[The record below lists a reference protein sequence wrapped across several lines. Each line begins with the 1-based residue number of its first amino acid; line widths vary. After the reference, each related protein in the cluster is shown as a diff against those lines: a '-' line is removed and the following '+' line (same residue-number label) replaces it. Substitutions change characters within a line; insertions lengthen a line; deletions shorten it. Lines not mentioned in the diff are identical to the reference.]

1 MKKEFNSKTEVVE
14 ATATLESIPRDR
26 QVGNSGSLAQFV
38 KKILRVRETAMVLL
52 ILATMFIMSLFS
64 PYFFSLTNFA
74 AIARGFSMEGLVVIG
89 MSLLLVAGKFDL
101 SVGSVMALSGI
112 VSAWLM
118 VRVGLP
124 MTVSAAGG
132 LLVGSLAGLVN
143 GLVVTRLKVNPLI
156 ATLGMMSIARGMALG
171 FTEGRP
177 VINVPMEYAWLGQG
191 NLAGIP
197 VPFLIML
204 IVVLIVDILLRR
216 GRLLRQL
223 YYIGGNEKAA
233 NLTGISVD
241 RVVLLTFAASGFF
254 AAMGG
259 IISMARLQSG
269 VPTAFVGVELRII
282 AACVIGG
289 MSLSG
294 GEGTIV
300 GAVLGLI
307 FMALVA
313 NAMTLFGVSIY
324 WEGVVTGSIL
334 VVAVSLDMISRQRLR
349 YKN

>member
-1 MKKEFNSKTEVVE
+1 MSKEQSSKAGDTET
-14 ATATLESIPRDR
+14 TANHTSVR
-26 QVGNSGSLAQFV
+26 QTGPARIRGGLSQFV
-38 KKILRVRETAMVLL
+38 KRILRVRETAMVLL
-52 ILATMFIMSLFS
+52 ILGTMLIMSLSS

-118 VRVGLP
+118 VKVGLP
-124 MTVSAAGG
+124 MTLSAAGG
-132 LLVGSLAGLVN
+132 LLAGFLTGLVN

-177 VINVPMEYAWLGQG
+177 VINVPIHYAWLGQG
-191 NLAGIP
+191 SLFGIP

-204 IVVLIVDILLRR
+204 FMILIVDILLRR

-233 NLTGISVD
+233 KLTGINVD
-241 RVVLLTFAASGFF
+241 RVVLFTFAASGFF

-300 GAVLGLI
+300 GALLGLV

-334 VVAVSLDMISRQRLR
+334 VIAVSLDMISRKRFR
-349 YKN
+349 RGS